1 VFASGIVVPVALFL
15 VPYVATHA
23 VGSLVT
29 GVFIAPQRRLVLA
42 TLAPPGF
49 WAAARA
55 LPIAAGLW
63 VTAVAHGQTQR
74 MLAWFTI
81 PLAAA
86 VLLLSGTGTVYGSL
100 LDAARTTIPIA
111 ACVPAVLLL
120 RSQHAT
126 RRSLDRQ
133 RAMMVVFAAVFFS
146 LVQFP
151 YAATLYFFYVAPL
164 AVLAG
169 IAVLPGLSRRVPAD
183 VGCVLL
189 AFLLCFG
196 IGRLN
201 TRASRSL
208 AYGFE
213 PKPNSLLAIP
223 RGGIRVSP
231 KDSTIYTNLVHT
243 LRAHATGDYAFCTP
257 DCPEAYFLAGL
268 HNPTRTTYE
277 FLNDALDREYP
288 DSERVGYFTV
298 RWR

>member
-1 VFASGIVVPVALFL
+1 
-15 VPYVATHA
+15 
-23 VGSLVT
+23 
-29 GVFIAPQRRLVLA
+29 
-42 TLAPPGF
+42 
-49 WAAARA
+49 
-55 LPIAAGLW
+55 
-63 VTAVAHGQTQR
+63 
-74 MLAWFTI
+74 
-81 PLAAA
+81 
-86 VLLLSGTGTVYGSL
+86 
-100 LDAARTTIPIA
+100 
-111 ACVPAVLLL
+111 
-120 RSQHAT
+120 
-126 RRSLDRQ
+126 
-133 RAMMVVFAAVFFS
+133 VFAAVFFS

-231 KDSTIYTNLVHT
+231 EDSAIYTNLVHT
-243 LRAHATGDYAFCTP
+243 LRAHATGDYTFCTP

-277 FLNDALDREYP
+277 FLNDPPIDAHSVLRLVDAHQAGVVAVNRQFRFSEIDPELLRALDREYP

-298 RWR
+298 RWREIARSAAWP